1 MFFVM
6 QKPDMTEE
14 VALVQRLAELQER
27 LKHAEMLNHQR
38 WEDVLALQRDMANR
52 NGSSRGFSSDGT
64 LLDLQLPAI
73 YNFLPHLATGP
84 DSVKP
89 ALKVSR
95 GRTGATMVLGIP
107 TVKREVQSYL
117 MGTLKNLIANMNP
130 QERAST
136 IIVVLIAETDM
147 TFVQKQ
153 ADEIK
158 EELKEHIESGLLE
171 IVAPPDSFYP
181 DMNKLPETLGDNLQR
196 VKWRTKQTLDFAYL
210 MMYAQS
216 RGTFYVQVSGTMN
229 AQLQSFQEFE
239 RLIGTGSS

>member
-95 GRTGATMVLGIP
+95 GRTGGGI
-107 TVKREVQSYL
+107 TK
-117 MGTLKNLIANMNP
+117 
-130 QERAST
+130 
-136 IIVVLIAETDM
+136 
-147 TFVQKQ
+147 
-153 ADEIK
+153 
-158 EELKEHIESGLLE
+158 LL
-171 IVAPPDSFYP
+171 D
-181 DMNKLPETLGDNLQR
+181 
-196 VKWRTKQTLDFAYL
+196 
-210 MMYAQS
+210 
-216 RGTFYVQVSGTMN
+216 
-229 AQLQSFQEFE
+229 
-239 RLIGTGSS
+239 